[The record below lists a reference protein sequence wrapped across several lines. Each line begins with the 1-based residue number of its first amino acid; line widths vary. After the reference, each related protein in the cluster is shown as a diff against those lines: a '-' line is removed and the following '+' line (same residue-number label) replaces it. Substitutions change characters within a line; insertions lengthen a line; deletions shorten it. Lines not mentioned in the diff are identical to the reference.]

1 MAQRSRNTEISILGL
16 FLVLSFFGVVSIS
29 VSGKSTSV
37 ILSMSRFIV
46 PKELIITKYFD
57 TIWVTDVLNIYSLYR
72 NYFSHPFACACFFFC
87 LLVLHYFIVTYAL
100 KRMIHLHEAEWLK
113 CMEKDAYLVNYLVK
127 LVTLHLSK

>member
-16 FLVLSFFGVVSIS
+16 FLVLSFFGMVSIS
-29 VSGKSTSV
+29 VSGQTTSV

-72 NYFSHPFACACFFFC
+72 NYFSHPFACACFFFFAC
-87 LLVLHYFIVTYAL
+87 LCSIILSWHTRLKEWSTY
-100 KRMIHLHEAEWLK
+100 M
-113 CMEKDAYLVNYLVK
+113 K
-127 LVTLHLSK
+127 LND